1 MVNRYRTIQIL
12 TAILICLVTSVSI
25 LNAQDVEDLEINSKQ
40 KIKTGWVPAG
50 LPVLAYDADMGFQ
63 YGVIA
68 NLQDF
73 GDGSIFPAYRHQ
85 FMMEI
90 SRFTRGSGINQLF
103 YDSKYLIPKNIRI
116 TAVVSYLT
124 EQALNFYG
132 FNGYEATYVPSFE
145 DDQSA
150 DYISRVFYRHERKLF
165 RFVVD
170 LQGRILKSQG
180 DKFRW
185 LGGVSIFNIKI
196 NTVDIDRLNKGK
208 DDDKKLPDT
217 ALLYDQYVDWGII
230 GENEKSGGQMN
241 FFKVGLIYDTRDNE
255 SNPTRGVWEEAILL
269 TAPKFFFNNDF
280 SFTKLVLTHRQYI
293 GIVKEKLTFAYRLSY
308 QGTIGG
314 TTPFFFQ
321 PLQIYSFSTATKSD
335 GLGGSKNIRGIK
347 RNRVVGDSFVYG
359 NIELRWKFFKTVL
372 WNQNIYL
379 GFTAFSDAGRT
390 VKNIPVMF
398 IYPPD
403 PPLPPNPNDYFDQAD
418 DSMHFGYGAGI
429 RIGWNENFIIAIDYG
444 FANDSRDG
452 TSGLYVG
459 INNLF

>member
-1 MVNRYRTIQIL
+1 MKRYRLIQTL
-12 TAILICLVTSVSI
+12 SVFLICLLVGI
-25 LNAQDVEDLEINSKQ
+25 LNVNAQVEDLEVNSKQ

-50 LPVLAYDADMGFQ
+50 LPVVAYDADMGFQ
-63 YGVIA
+63 YGIIG

-73 GDGSIFPAYRHQ
+73 GDGSIFPEYRHQ
-85 FMMEI
+85 FMLEI
-90 SRFTRGSGINQLF
+90 SRFTKGSGVNQLF

-116 TAVVSYLT
+116 TADIAYLT
-124 EQALNFYG
+124 ERALNFYG
-132 FNGYEATYVPSFE
+132 FNGYETAYVPGFE
-145 DDQSA
+145 DEDSE
-150 DYISRVFYRHERKLF
+150 DYISRVFYRHDRRLF

-196 NTVDIDRLNKGK
+196 NTVDIDKLNKGK

-255 SNPTRGVWEEAILL
+255 SSPNRGVWEEAILL
-269 TAPKFFFNNDF
+269 TAPKFFFNDF
-280 SFTKLVLTHRQYI
+280 SFTKFVLTHRHYI
-293 GIVKEKLTFAYRLSY
+293 GLVKEKLTFAYRLSY

-321 PLQIYSFSTATKSD
+321 PMQIYSFSTATKSD
-335 GLGGSKNIRGIK
+335 GLGGSKNLRGIM

-359 NIELRWKFFKTVL
+359 NVELRWKFFKTVL

-379 GFTAFSDAGRT
+379 GFTAFSDAGQT
-390 VKNIPVMF
+390 VKNINVNR
-398 IYPPD
+398 D
-403 PPLPPNPNDYFDQAD
+403 LLPPEDLENYFDQTSD
-418 DSMHFGYGAGI
+418 NLHWTYGAGL
-429 RIGWNENFIIAIDYG
+429 RIGWNENFIIAVDYG
-444 FANDSRDG
+444 FASDGRDG
-452 TSGLYVG
+452 TRGLYVG